1 MKHDFITPL
10 DRTGHDA
17 ISMDVIPH
25 QNVEVKEGFS
35 KIPMWVADMNFPTS
49 PSVQDAMLERIKH
62 PTFGY
67 FAPRKEY
74 FQAIMDW
81 HKRHFGVEDITPE
94 CIGHENG
101 VLGGL
106 LSALGV
112 YCSRGDKVLVH
123 APTYIGFT
131 NSMTNAGYHIV
142 HSYLVKDEDG
152 IWRMD
157 YEDMEKKLRDEKIHA
172 AIFCTPHNPCGR
184 VWERWEI
191 EKAFALYEKYDVKVV
206 SDEIWANLTLEGYKH
221 IPSQTVS
228 DYAKMNT
235 VAMYAPTKTFNLAG
249 LVGSYHVIYNP
260 TLRDR
265 VLKESSLC
273 HYNSGNV
280 LSMHA
285 LIGAYS
291 EEGNEWLS
299 ELRTVLTENA
309 EYAYNYIKEHFEGV
323 EVARPQGTYMFFI
336 DCSEWCE
343 KHGKTIDEV
352 IKAGVEVGVIW
363 QDGRAFHGKNSIRVN
378 FALQRSLLEEAMQRL
393 DKYVFNAI

>member
-1 MKHDFITPL
+1 MKYDFTTPI
-10 DRTGHDA
+10 DREGHDA
-17 ISMDVIPH
+17 ISVDAIPYP
-25 QNVEVKEGFS
+25 ESAIKEGFS
-35 KIPMWVADMNFPTS
+35 KLPMWVADMNFPTA
-49 PSVQDAMLERIKH
+49 PSVQKAMIERIKH

-67 FAPRKEY
+67 FKARDEY
-74 FQAIMDW
+74 FDAILGW
-81 HKRHFGVEDITPE
+81 HKMHYGVDDITPE

-112 YCSRGDKVLVH
+112 YCSKGDKVLVH
-123 APTYIGFT
+123 APTYVGFT
-131 NSMTNAGYHIV
+131 NSMTNAGYKMV

-157 YEDMEKKLRDEKIHA
+157 YEDMEEKLKSEHIHA
-172 AIFCTPHNPCGR
+172 AVFCSPHNPCGR

-206 SDEIWANLTLEGYKH
+206 SDEIWANLTLNGYRH
-221 IPSQTVS
+221 IPSQTIS
-228 DYAKMNT
+228 EYAKMNT

-265 VLKESSLC
+265 VLKESSLS
-273 HYNSGNV
+273 HYNAGNV

-291 EEGNEWLS
+291 QEGNEWLT
-299 ELRTVLTENA
+299 ELKEVLTENA
-309 EYAYNYIKEHFEGV
+309 EYACNYIAEHFDGV
-323 EVARPQGTYMFFI
+323 AVSKPQGTYMLFI
-336 DCSEWCE
+336 DCTEWCE
-343 KHGKTIDEV
+343 KHGKTIEEV
-352 IKAGVEVGVIW
+352 INAGVAVGVIW
-363 QDGRAFHGKNSIRVN
+363 QDGRPFHGKNCIRVN
-378 FALQRSLLEEAMQRL
+378 FALQRSLLEEAMERL
-393 DKYVFNAI
+393 DKYVFNA